1 MRNPRW
7 LLALLFVLSGAL
19 AVPGLPIITV
29 LDFKTEGVSES
40 EMRTVISLL
49 SSALFQTRRFQVID
63 VTERERLLR
72 ELEFSVADCTDES
85 CQLEIGRLLSAESIV
100 VGTMGRVGSRYVLA
114 AKILETETARTQNT
128 ADGIYPNL
136 DALVDDIFELA
147 KVLAQAPSQEAV
159 AEAGPPGPPASG
171 TVSEEPAAVE
181 PAGVP
186 AGERADRP
194 AAGKPEAPRA
204 AERWVFVSTGLEAG
218 PSFPV
223 GIVAEIYET
232 GLPIWATFYVN
243 LRFPWGLLGFGLL
256 SGYQHQATQDVRYPF
271 DMRTI
276 PVAVD
281 VRYLTAF
288 PGAFY
293 LSGSLLGGV
302 ALNLIDFWDDPVYR
316 DDLFT
321 AKAMVSG
328 SVGGGFLLLRRKLG
342 VGVKASLVGI
352 FFNDTVYLG
361 VNPALQIEYRF

>member
-100 VGTMGRVGSRYVLA
+100 VGTMGRVGSRYVLS

-147 KVLAQAPSQEAV
+147 KALAQASSHEAV
-159 AEAGPPGPPASG
+159 AEAESPGQPASG

-181 PAGVP
+181 PAGVL
-186 AGERADRP
+186 AGEPADR
-194 AAGKPEAPRA
+194 R
-204 AERWVFVSTGLEAG
+204 VFVSTGLEAG

-243 LRFPWGLLGFGLL
+243 LRFPWGVLGFGLL

-276 PVAVD
+276 PLAVD

-302 ALNLIDFWDDPVYR
+302 ALNLIDFWYDPVYR